1 MGGVRDG
8 YSNFRFFEALAPQN
22 WSGAASL
29 TGATVDR
36 RGFNAGENYETVT
49 FVVHAGE
56 GTSEV
61 GGGLGTV
68 GSAFYSVDSCGWVRM
83 QHGTSN
89 AAGTVVWSNCSAEH
103 ILTDIRRHGDDTVLG
118 AAGAS
123 TTEGLTSTS
132 YGLLCVSNAGSG
144 LANGTFMCLGGL
156 SATDQSWWE
165 SKCVAAGYIG
175 DHRWVRIV
183 VSVSAAGETSYVQ
196 LAAIA
201 VLGLPGDW
209 PVNVV
214 RRTD

>member
-8 YSNFRFFEALAPQN
+8 YSDFRFFEAIAPQSF
-22 WSGAASL
+22 SGTAI

-36 RGFNAGENYETVT
+36 RGYNAGENYETVT

-56 GTSEV
+56 ISGIA
-61 GGGLGTV
+61 
-68 GSAFYSVDSCGWVRM
+68 SALVSVQSCGWVRM

-118 AAGAS
+118 SATGS
-123 TTEGLTSTS
+123 TTNGLTSTS

-144 LANGTFMCLGGL
+144 LAAGTFMCLGGL
-156 SATDQSWWE
+156 SADNQSWWE
-165 SKCVAAGYIG
+165 SKAIAAGYIG
-175 DHRWVRIV
+175 DHRWVRLV
-183 VSVSAAGETSYVQ
+183 VSASDAGDTSAVG

-201 VLGLPGDW
+201 ILGKPGDW
-209 PVNVV
+209 PVNSI
-214 RRTD
+214 RRTDD

>member
-8 YSNFRFFEALAPQN
+8 YSSFRFFEAIAPQSF
-22 WSGAASL
+22 SGTAI

-36 RGFNAGENYETVT
+36 RGFNAGEDYETVT

-56 GTSEV
+56 I
-61 GGGLGTV
+61 
-68 GSAFYSVDSCGWVRM
+68 SAIASALQSVQSCGWVRM

-89 AAGTVVWSNCSAEH
+89 AAGTVVWSNCSAEQ

-118 AAGAS
+118 TAGAS
-123 TTEGLTSTS
+123 TTEGLGSNS

-144 LANGTFMCLGGL
+144 LANGTFFCIGGL
-156 SATDQSWWE
+156 SADNQSWWE
-165 SKCVAAGYIG
+165 SKAVAAGYIG
-175 DHRWVRIV
+175 NHRWVRLV
-183 VSVSAAGETSYVQ
+183 VSVSAAGETSTVAI
-196 LAAIA
+196 AAIA

-209 PVNVV
+209 PVNVI